1 MAYSEAEILEL
12 SKRIG
17 KSRTTLWRWASQ
29 GCDLR
34 NHASVQ
40 SWIEKNRIRE
50 TNVEKA
56 RRRRRDNARDT
67 RRAPTVPPQNVF
79 EPQGNGEQGSPAKK
93 ALLRPWSVWNRLK
106 NRRIDDSRLL

>member
-34 NHASVQ
+34 SHASVQ
-40 SWIEKNRIRE
+40 NWLEKNRIRE
-50 TNVEKA
+50 TNVTKS
-56 RRRRRDNARDT
+56 RRRRGLEQSAKPRGEIRG
-67 RRAPTVPPQNVF
+67 RLQL
-79 EPQGNGEQGSPAKK
+79 QG
-93 ALLRPWSVWNRLK
+93 RLP
-106 NRRIDDSRLL
+106 